1 MLRQAG
7 GIKRMNVL
15 DKIMEKTVD
24 YSTYIGTLAL
34 AAVMMIIVA
43 NVILRV
49 FGGIIAGTYDL
60 VETITVLVASFAL
73 TNCEMAKKHT
83 NVDMLIVLM
92 KDKPRIWLEQFC
104 NLISLAYWITIAYAT
119 IRVTID
125 KAAIGEST
133 DLLKVSIIPFRG
145 IWSFALVLMAVLV
158 IYNIYRNFRELRRI
172 EP

>member
-1 MLRQAG
+1 
-7 GIKRMNVL
+7 MNL
-15 DKIMEKTVD
+15 YDKIMDRIVH
-24 YSTYIGTLAL
+24 YSTYIGTFAL
-34 AAVMMIIVA
+34 AAVMLIIVA
-43 NVILRV
+43 NVIYRV
-49 FGGIIAGTYDL
+49 FGGVIAGTYDL

-73 TNCEMAKKHT
+73 TNTELAKKHT

-92 KDKPRIWLEQFC
+92 KDKPKIWLEQLC
-104 NLISLAYWITIAYAT
+104 NVISFVYWLTIAWAT

-125 KAAIGEST
+125 KAAVGETT

-145 IWSFALVLMAVLV
+145 IWSFALVLMAFIV